1 MKILKIIILCFI
13 FIFFN
18 NIYAEDNNE
27 FVIQFFNEV
36 DINIDGVVDKNDIKK
51 FSKKEFD
58 IMDVNEDNIV
68 SKNKFIQFICN
79 KNCQQKKCNCSN
91 VNNIDDKDEILEFWY
106 KLDKNKDDTITYQE
120 KLEYDLENFY
130 IMDINK
136 DGKITIDEVEA
147 QLY

>member
-1 MKILKIIILCFI
+1 MKIFKIIILCFI

-58 IMDVNEDNIV
+58 IMDV
-68 SKNKFIQFICN
+68 KQM
-79 KNCQQKKCNCSN
+79 
-91 VNNIDDKDEILEFWY
+91 
-106 KLDKNKDDTITYQE
+106 
-120 KLEYDLENFY
+120 FY
-130 IMDINK
+130 H
-136 DGKITIDEVEA
+136 
-147 QLY
+147 

>member
-1 MKILKIIILCFI
+1 MKIFKIITLYFI
-13 FIFFN
+13 FVFLN
-18 NIYAEDNNE
+18 NIYAEDNHE

-36 DINIDGVVDKNDIKK
+36 DINRDGVVDKSDIKK

-58 IMDVNEDNIV
+58 IMDVNKDNIV
-68 SKNKFIQFICN
+68 SKDEFIQFICN
-79 KNCQQKKCNCSN
+79 KNCQQAKCNCTN
-91 VNNIDDKDEILEFWY
+91 INNIDDKDEILEFWY
-106 KLDKNKDDTITYQE
+106 KLDKNEDDTITYQE
-120 KLEYDLENFY
+120 KLEYDLENFD

>member
-1 MKILKIIILCFI
+1 MKIFKIITLYFI
-13 FIFFN
+13 FVFLN
-18 NIYAEDNNE
+18 NIYAEDNHE

-36 DINIDGVVDKNDIKK
+36 DINRDGVVDKSDIKK

-58 IMDVNEDNIV
+58 IMDVNKDNIV
-68 SKNKFIQFICN
+68 SKDEFIQFICN
-79 KNCQQKKCNCSN
+79 KNCQQEKCNCTN
-91 VNNIDDKDEILEFWY
+91 INNIDDKDEILEFWY
-106 KLDKNKDDTITYQE
+106 KLDKNEDDTITYQE

>member
-1 MKILKIIILCFI
+1 MKIFKIITLYFI
-13 FIFFN
+13 FVFLN
-18 NIYAEDNNE
+18 NIYAEDNHE

-36 DINIDGVVDKNDIKK
+36 DINRDGVVDKSDIKK

-58 IMDVNEDNIV
+58 IMDVNKDNIV
-68 SKNKFIQFICN
+68 SKDEFIQFICN
-79 KNCQQKKCNCSN
+79 KNCQQEKCNCTN
-91 VNNIDDKDEILEFWY
+91 INNIDDKDEILEFWY
-106 KLDKNKDDTITYQE
+106 KLDKNEDDTITYQE

-136 DGKITIDEVEA
+136 DEKITIDEVEA

>member
-1 MKILKIIILCFI
+1 MKIFKIIILCFI

-58 IMDVNEDNIV
+58 IMD
-68 SKNKFIQFICN
+68 
-79 KNCQQKKCNCSN
+79 
-91 VNNIDDKDEILEFWY
+91 
-106 KLDKNKDDTITYQE
+106 
-120 KLEYDLENFY
+120 
-130 IMDINK
+130 INK
-136 DGKITIDEVEA
+136 DEQITIDEVEA